1 MVLAGHLP
9 TGNVDD
15 VLEELRETF
24 PQAIVG
30 QAGRAVSE
38 VDLLVYAVG
47 HYPKRLSLGA
57 KRAITRLTWRHLL
70 VFDVVARTA
79 EIVPRSRWLLWC
91 VISYLDRWLIGG
103 LRQVLRSRSG

>member
-38 VDLLVYAVG
+38 VDMLVYAVR
-47 HYPKRLSLGA
+47 HYQKRHSLGA

-70 VFDVVARTA
+70 AFDVVARTA
-79 EIVPRSRWLLWC
+79 EIVPRAGGLRWC
-91 VISYLDRWLIGG
+91 VRSFLDRWLIGG
-103 LRQVLRSRSG
+103 LGQVLRSRSG